1 LTVRVVGV
9 SGPDGAG
16 KSTLVAEVRRRAEQ
30 RGGSVRTVYLYGCV
44 ACRRARTRPA
54 APGSREEEP
63 SAIFSLLR
71 NTHALLDGFELAVRL
86 VLASGAIGRRR
97 RTGPRLILT
106 DRSPLDGLAK
116 HDPSPRSPAARLY
129 IGLARRYQR
138 IFLLDASADVLAE
151 RDAEHPERELDRW
164 RVRFLRWAA
173 RVDETMRIDSASR
186 STPELAEQIL
196 RLLELPEQGRL
207 PRRRPQGLGRR

>member
-1 LTVRVVGV
+1 MRGQVVVGV

-16 KSTLVAEVRRRAEQ
+16 KSTLVAEVRRRAEL
-30 RGGSVRTVYLYGCV
+30 RGSGVRTVYLYGCV
-44 ACRRARTRPA
+44 ACRRARPRPA
-54 APGSREEEP
+54 APVGRQDG
-63 SAIFSLLR
+63 SAIRSLVR
-71 NTHALLDGFELAVRL
+71 TAHALVDGFELAVRL
-86 VLASGAIGRRR
+86 LVVAGPFRRR
-97 RTGPRLILT
+97 HRASPTLILT
-106 DRSPLDGLAK
+106 DRTPLDGLAK
-116 HDPSPRSPAARLY
+116 HDPSPRSLPAQLY
-129 IGLARRYQR
+129 VALARRYQR
-138 IFLLDASADVLAE
+138 IFLLDASVEVLAE